1 MKIQRAIQTKE
12 GKNKCFKKGEDIKV
26 LEVKGLTSLGDY
38 FVLATG
44 SSSTHVNA
52 LSDTVEEKLKKS
64 GVTLKH
70 REGKDGWI
78 LLDYGDVIVDIFDYE
93 SADFYDLERLW
104 SDAPKIE
111 FN

>member
-1 MKIQRAIQTKE
+1 MLAKDKAVLAAKILDD
-12 GKNKCFKKGEDIKV
+12 KKGEDIKV

-38 FVLATG
+38 FVIATG
-44 SSSTHVNA
+44 NSSTHVNA
-52 LSDTVEEKLKKS
+52 LSDTVEEKMKEN
-64 GVTLKH
+64 GVAIKH

-104 SDAPKIE
+104 SDAPQID

>member
-1 MKIQRAIQTKE
+1 MNSKEKAVFAAKILDD
-12 GKNKCFKKGEDIKV
+12 KKGEDIKI

-44 SSSTHVNA
+44 SSSTHVNS
-52 LSDTVEEKLKKS
+52 LSDTVEEKMKET
-64 GVTLKH
+64 GIAIKH

-93 SADFYDLERLW
+93 SADFYDLGRLW
-104 SDAPKIE
+104 SDAPQID

>member
-1 MKIQRAIQTKE
+1 MLSKEKAVLAAKILDD
-12 GKNKCFKKGEDIKV
+12 KKGESIKV

-52 LSDTVEEKLKKS
+52 LSDTVEEKLKES

-78 LLDYGDVIVDIFDYE
+78 LLDYGDIIVDIFDYE
-93 SADFYDLERLW
+93 SADFY
-104 SDAPKIE
+104 IT
-111 FN
+111 

>member
-1 MKIQRAIQTKE
+1 MLSKDKAVLAAKILDD
-12 GKNKCFKKGEDIKV
+12 KKGEDIKI

-38 FVLATG
+38 FVIATG
-44 SSSTHVNA
+44 SSSTHVNS
-52 LSDTVEEKLKKS
+52 LSDTVEEKMKEN
-64 GVTLKH
+64 GITLKH
-70 REGKDGWI
+70 REGRDGWI

-104 SDAPKIE
+104 SDAPQID

>member
-1 MKIQRAIQTKE
+1 MFSKEKAVLAAKILDD
-12 GKNKCFKKGEDIKV
+12 KKGENIKV

-52 LSDTVEEKLKKS
+52 LSDTVEEKLKES

-78 LLDYGDVIVDIFDYE
+78 LLDYGDIIVDIFDYE

-104 SDAPKIE
+104 SDAPQRE

>member
-1 MKIQRAIQTKE
+1 MLSKDKAVFAAKILDD
-12 GKNKCFKKGEDIKV
+12 KKGEDIKI

-38 FVLATG
+38 FVIATG
-44 SSSTHVNA
+44 SSSTHVNS
-52 LSDTVEEKLKKS
+52 LSDEVEEKMKES
-64 GVTLKH
+64 GVVLKH
-70 REGKDGWI
+70 REGRDGWI

-104 SDAPKIE
+104 SDAPQID

>member
-1 MKIQRAIQTKE
+1 MLSKEKAVLAAKILDD
-12 GKNKCFKKGEDIKV
+12 KKGEDIKV

-38 FVLATG
+38 FVLVTG

-52 LSDTVEEKLKKS
+52 LSDTVEEKLKEN
-64 GVTLKH
+64 GVLIKH
-70 REGKDGWI
+70 REGRDGWI
-78 LLDYGDVIVDIFDYE
+78 LLDYGDVIIDIFDYE

-104 SDAPKIE
+104 SDAPKID

>member
-1 MKIQRAIQTKE
+1 MLSKEKAVLAAKILDD
-12 GKNKCFKKGEDIKV
+12 KKGEDIKV

-52 LSDTVEEKLKKS
+52 LSDTVEEKLKEN
-64 GVTLKH
+64 GVLIKH
-70 REGKDGWI
+70 REGRDGWI
-78 LLDYGDVIVDIFDYE
+78 LLDYGDVIIDIFDYE

-104 SDAPKIE
+104 SDAPKID

>member
-1 MKIQRAIQTKE
+1 MLSKDKAVFAAKILDD
-12 GKNKCFKKGEDIKV
+12 KKGEDIKI

-38 FVLATG
+38 FVIATG
-44 SSSTHVNA
+44 SSSTHVNS
-52 LSDTVEEKLKKS
+52 LSDEVEEKMKEN
-64 GVTLKH
+64 GVVIKH
-70 REGKDGWI
+70 REGRDGWI

-104 SDAPKIE
+104 SDAPQIE

>member
-1 MKIQRAIQTKE
+1 MLSKDKAVFAAKILDD
-12 GKNKCFKKGEDIKV
+12 KKGEDIKI

-38 FVLATG
+38 FVIATG
-44 SSSTHVNA
+44 SSSTHVNS
-52 LSDTVEEKLKKS
+52 LSDEVEEKMKEN
-64 GVTLKH
+64 GVAIKH
-70 REGKDGWI
+70 REGRDGWI

-104 SDAPKIE
+104 SDAPQIE

>member
-1 MKIQRAIQTKE
+1 MLSKEKAVLAAKILDD
-12 GKNKCFKKGEDIKV
+12 KKGEDIKV